1 MPFGRPAALRP
12 SGSTFERRLVG
23 VAGQLDRYSRAD
35 GTGRLAHLRRPRS
48 ADRLRAQ
55 ARGSEG
61 GRGASQRRPKNM
73 RPRTRVALL
82 GAGLLASKR
91 YRRRWLQRLLI
102 LVVVV
107 AAVLLVVR
115 ATGLTL

>member
-1 MPFGRPAALRP
+1 
-12 SGSTFERRLVG
+12 
-23 VAGQLDRYSRAD
+23 
-35 GTGRLAHLRRPRS
+35 
-48 ADRLRAQ
+48 
-55 ARGSEG
+55 
-61 GRGASQRRPKNM
+61 M

-91 YRRRWLQRLLI
+91 YRRHWLRRLLT

-107 AAVLLVVR
+107 AVVFVVVW

>member
-1 MPFGRPAALRP
+1 
-12 SGSTFERRLVG
+12 
-23 VAGQLDRYSRAD
+23 
-35 GTGRLAHLRRPRS
+35 
-48 ADRLRAQ
+48 
-55 ARGSEG
+55 
-61 GRGASQRRPKNM
+61 M

-91 YRRRWLQRLLI
+91 YRRPWLRRLLI

-107 AAVLLVVR
+107 AAVFLVVR

>member
-1 MPFGRPAALRP
+1 
-12 SGSTFERRLVG
+12 
-23 VAGQLDRYSRAD
+23 
-35 GTGRLAHLRRPRS
+35 
-48 ADRLRAQ
+48 
-55 ARGSEG
+55 
-61 GRGASQRRPKNM
+61 M